1 MAKLNGRWR
10 VLPGNHDVGEEPP
23 GQTEQQYVN
32 AERLGRW
39 SRVFGADRFAETVG
53 AWRAI
58 GINAQLLGSGLPE
71 EADQMA
77 WLEAQLEAAQA
88 PVALFLHKPLFL
100 ASPDETDVNASC
112 TTPGPR
118 AVLLA
123 LLKKH
128 GVRFVI
134 SGHLHSYRDETI
146 DGIRYLWL
154 PATSFIG
161 QGYPGSRPIVGMISI
176 DVSGETE
183 IVMLHHPQGMQPI
196 DLVELKGH
204 GKYKFIRDMP
214 VCPPNEA
221 A

>member
-1 MAKLNGRWR
+1 
-10 VLPGNHDVGEEPP
+10 
-23 GQTEQQYVN
+23 
-32 AERLGRW
+32 
-39 SRVFGADRFAETVG
+39 VG

-77 WLEAQLEAAQA
+77 WLEAQLDSARA

-100 ASPDETDVNASC
+100 STPDETEATASC

-118 AVLLA
+118 AILLA

-134 SGHLHSYRDETI
+134 SGHLHCYRDETI

-161 QGYPGSRPIVGMISI
+161 QGYPGSRPIVGVVSI
-176 DVSGETE
+176 DVSTETE
-183 IVMLHHPQGMQPI
+183 IVMLHHPKGMQPI
-196 DLVELKGH
+196 DLVALKGH
-204 GKYKFIRDMP
+204 GQYAFIRDMP
-214 VCPPNEA
+214 VCPPDEA